1 MKNLTELSKNKI
13 TIISGHF
20 GTGKTNIAVNLALA
34 LAEAG
39 KTVRIADLDIVN
51 PYFRSADNAQMLAE
65 KGVRALVPQFANTN
79 VDIPGLP
86 PDYNLLFCGQGFSV
100 ADVGGDSDGAAVL
113 GLSHD
118 MYVEAGYDMYF
129 VYNKYRPLISQPESA
144 AAMLRD
150 IERVS
155 GLRFCGIINN
165 SNLGAETTKETVLAS
180 AENAKKLSELTG
192 LPLVMTTAL
201 ETLNVPDTVG
211 IRDITKKLFD
221 TEDLEP

>member
-1 MKNLTELSKNKI
+1 MKNLTELSNNKI

-20 GTGKTNIAVNLALA
+20 GTGKTNVAVNLAMA

-51 PYFRSADNAQMLAE
+51 PYFRSADNAKMLSE

-86 PDYNLLFCGQGFSV
+86 PDYNLMFCGEGFSV

-113 GLSHD
+113 GLCHD
-118 MYVEAGYDMYF
+118 RYVETGYDMYF
-129 VYNKYRPLISQPESA
+129 VYNKYRPLIAEPESA
-144 AAMLRD
+144 AIMLRD

-155 GLRFCGIINN
+155 GLSFCGIINN
-165 SNLGAETTKETVLAS
+165 SNLGVDTTEETVLGS
-180 AENAKKLSELTG
+180 LENANRLSQIVG

-201 ETLNVPDTVG
+201 ESLKIPDTVG
-211 IRDITKKLFD
+211 IKDITKKLFD
-221 TEDLEP
+221 TED